1 MNKIKIVLSGKEYT
15 IQTDESV
22 GYVKQLAEALDAK
35 IEEFMHQN
43 DSISVTSACMLVAL
57 GLMDDCIKAA
67 SDKDNLRKQVISYL
81 EEATTARATNAEL
94 QKQVETLKEQNEL
107 MNMRMMAAEGSHGS
121 HGAQSGGHSGHG
133 SGHGIVIDNTEAADE
148 HKDDKDTKESIN
160 A

>member
-81 EEATTARATNAEL
+81 EEGTTARAANVEL

-107 MNMRMMAAEGSHGS
+107 LTVRMMAAEGSS
-121 HGAQSGGHSGHG
+121 SKHSGSNNHNND
-133 SGHGIVIDNTEAADE
+133 SL
-148 HKDDKDTKESIN
+148 DTIAHAVANPSE
-160 A
+160 